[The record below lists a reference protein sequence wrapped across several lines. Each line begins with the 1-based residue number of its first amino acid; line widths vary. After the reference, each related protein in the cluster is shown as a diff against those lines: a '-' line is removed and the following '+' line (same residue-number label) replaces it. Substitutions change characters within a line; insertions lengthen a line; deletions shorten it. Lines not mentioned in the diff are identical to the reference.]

1 MSGFAVVAITAAQN
15 ARVAVARAG
24 GSALRHARTGVV
36 PVVVGIEVP
45 DGIGM
50 EMRRW
55 LSLQSEVIGSH
66 SPSVRPLQELWL
78 MAGLPKAVAVIVL
91 IISHIEVMPSSVM
104 FRYNHHP
111 HRCTLSAAPGWM
123 SEFAV
128 VAITAGQNARIAVA
142 RAGRSALH
150 HARAGV
156 VPVVVGIE
164 VPDGI
169 GMEMRRWLSSQS
181 EVIGHITPSC
191 GPLQELWLMAGLP
204 KVRRRRCPDN
214 KSHRSDAVICHVP
227 LQSSSTPLHTLRSAG
242 MDVRLCRRCNHRRP
256 ECPNSGSPRRGKR
269 IASCPNRCSSRRCRH
284 RGTRWYWDG
293 DASLAVVT
301 V

>member
-15 ARVAVARAG
+15 ARIAVARAG
-24 GSALRHARTGVV
+24 RCALRHARTGVV

-45 DGIGM
+45 YRVGIQCVVAVVTVQVIAHIAPSADRRRCSGSWPDCRKYPRRCPDNKSHRSDAVICSFRYNHHPHRCTLSAAPGWMSEFAVVAITAGQNARIAVARAGRSALRHARTGVVPVVVSIEVPDGIGM

-55 LSLQSEVIGSH
+55 LSSQSEVIGHIS
-66 SPSVRPLQELWL
+66 RRRAPLQELRL

-123 SEFAV
+123 SKFAV
-128 VAITAGQNARIAVA
+128 VAITAAQNARIAVA
-142 RAGRSALH
+142 RAGGSALR
-150 HARAGV
+150 HARTGV
-156 VPVVVGIE
+156 VSIVVSIE

-169 GMEMRRWLSSQS
+169 GMEI
-181 EVIGHITPSC
+181 V
-191 GPLQELWLMAGLP
+191 
-204 KVRRRRCPDN
+204 V
-214 KSHRSDAVICHVP
+214 V
-227 LQSSSTPLHTLRSAG
+227 
-242 MDVRLCRRCNHRRP
+242 
-256 ECPNSGSPRRGKR
+256 
-269 IASCPNRCSSRRCRH
+269 
-284 RGTRWYWDG
+284 
-293 DASLAVVT
+293 AVVT